1 MGKLEY
7 YRHEFNAMGSPC
19 NIQLFAS
26 NDAEAKRAFDIVVAD
41 VERLEARYSRYRD
54 DSFLSE
60 INRVAATG
68 GHITVDDET
77 AGLLN
82 YALTCYEQSDGMFDI
97 TSGILRRAWN
107 FKSGQ
112 LPDQQKIQGLLENVG
127 WHKLRWNA
135 PILEFPISGME
146 IDFGG
151 IVKEYAVDRSATLCW
166 NAGIKHGIVNLGGD
180 IKIIGSRP
188 DNEAWRIGIQ
198 HPRNKGTA
206 IETIELYRGAV
217 ASSGDYERCITI
229 DGVRY
234 GHILNPKTGWPV
246 QYLATVTV
254 VGDFC
259 VVAGSASTIAMLKQE
274 DGSYWLENLGL
285 SHLWVGVN
293 GDAGGTLFGVS

>member
-82 YALTCYEQSDGMFDI
+82 YALTCYEQSNGMFDI

-112 LPDQQKIQGLLENVG
+112 LPD
-127 WHKLRWNA
+127 
-135 PILEFPISGME
+135 
-146 IDFGG
+146 
-151 IVKEYAVDRSATLCW
+151 
-166 NAGIKHGIVNLGGD
+166 
-180 IKIIGSRP
+180 
-188 DNEAWRIGIQ
+188 
-198 HPRNKGTA
+198 
-206 IETIELYRGAV
+206 
-217 ASSGDYERCITI
+217 
-229 DGVRY
+229 
-234 GHILNPKTGWPV
+234 
-246 QYLATVTV
+246 
-254 VGDFC
+254 
-259 VVAGSASTIAMLKQE
+259 
-274 DGSYWLENLGL
+274 
-285 SHLWVGVN
+285 
-293 GDAGGTLFGVS
+293 